1 MLRRDGKIE
10 LLKRV
15 PLFARCNKK
24 QLSAIARLADVL
36 DVPTGKTLIR
46 EGAPGGEFMVIVEGA
61 AEVKRNGRK
70 INTLG
75 PGDVMGE
82 IALVAGGPRS
92 ATVTTTQDT
101 SFLVIGA
108 RQFWELLEQAPDL
121 QVSVI
126 RALGERLQSV
136 AI

>member
-10 LLKRV
+10 LLRRV

-24 QLSAIARLADVL
+24 QLVAIARLADLV
-36 DVPTGKTLIR
+36 DVPTGRVLIR
-46 EGAPGGEFMVIVEGA
+46 EGAQGGEFMVIVEGA
-61 AEVKRNGRK
+61 VEVRRKGRK

-82 IALVAGGPRS
+82 MALVSGGPRS

-121 QVSVI
+121 QLSVI

-136 AI
+136 AV